1 MKRKA
6 GRLAYARP
14 YRVRFQ
20 RVVWYGISIDLGYS
34 PCQLL
39 NCYSANRIG
48 HRSARDEMPLYFFI
62 VRMADQEVN
71 DPEGTR
77 LPADGD
83 ALQRAKRLVD
93 EIRAGRAPV
102 SLGSTMIVKNA
113 AGQTV
118 FSIPI

>member
-1 MKRKA
+1 VTCSFR
-6 GRLAYARP
+6 
-14 YRVRFQ
+14 
-20 RVVWYGISIDLGYS
+20 RVVWHGISTDLGWS
-34 PCQLL
+34 PCELL
-39 NCYSANRIG
+39 NCYSPNRIG
-48 HRSARDEMPLYFFI
+48 RRSARDEMPLYFFI

-71 DPEGTR
+71 DPEGIR
-77 LPADGD
+77 LPGDGN

-102 SLGSTMIVKNA
+102 ALGSTMIVKNA

>member
-1 MKRKA
+1 VFGFSVSFGME
-6 GRLAYARP
+6 YP
-14 YRVRFQ
+14 
-20 RVVWYGISIDLGYS
+20 ST
-34 PCQLL
+34 
-39 NCYSANRIG
+39 SAIR
-48 HRSARDEMPLYFFI
+48 RFFI

-77 LPADGD
+77 LPGDGD

-102 SLGSTMIVKNA
+102 ALGSTMIVKNA
-113 AGQTV
+113 AGQTI

>member
-1 MKRKA
+1 
-6 GRLAYARP
+6 
-14 YRVRFQ
+14 
-20 RVVWYGISIDLGYS
+20 
-34 PCQLL
+34 
-39 NCYSANRIG
+39 
-48 HRSARDEMPLYFFI
+48 MPLYFFI

-77 LPADGD
+77 LPGDAD

-102 SLGSTMIVKNA
+102 ALGSTMIVKNA